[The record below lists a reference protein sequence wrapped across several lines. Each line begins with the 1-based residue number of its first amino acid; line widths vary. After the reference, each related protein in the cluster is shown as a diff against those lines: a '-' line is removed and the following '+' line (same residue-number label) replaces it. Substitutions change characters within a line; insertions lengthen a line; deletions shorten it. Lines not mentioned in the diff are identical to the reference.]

1 MRSRYVLLEWLV
13 VCFALLAAPLRGAA
27 PQEGHDREAYAR
39 EYVQFLVLQLDQWS
53 KGLPRDYNMALMRPP
68 VDAGK
73 LSESAKAGADDLSNS
88 IKHLASLSSAEDVMT
103 NAVFRGQLEK
113 TLASAKQ
120 VNQAMSS
127 QRFPAALF
135 NDWDQI
141 RTNLN
146 SLARIYKLETL
157 AVLEPPAAGGG
168 GRANRL
174 ARAAPAPGGG
184 LTGYIVDQR
193 CAARG
198 KGMWSNTACVEK
210 CVRDGDKIVLVT
222 EEGKVYQISNQDKIP
237 AENYG
242 QIVTVA
248 GKVDGETITV
258 AAVQ

>member
-1 MRSRYVLLEWLV
+1 MPTATDRRRTFFPVPAACRIFPAFRSNLNTWFPSRV
-13 VCFALLAAPLRGAA
+13 V
-27 PQEGHDREAYAR
+27 
-39 EYVQFLVLQLDQWS
+39 
-53 KGLPRDYNMALMRPP
+53 
-68 VDAGK
+68 
-73 LSESAKAGADDLSNS
+73 
-88 IKHLASLSSAEDVMT
+88 
-103 NAVFRGQLEK
+103 
-113 TLASAKQ
+113 
-120 VNQAMSS
+120 S